1 MMKPELIDTSRITAL
16 VKSMLEMQ
24 DVTCGELTV
33 YEVSVVLARYHIADI
48 QWLNDNFDQLKREH
62 LNEIV

>member
-1 MMKPELIDTSRITAL
+1 MKPELIDTSRITAL

-24 DVTCGELTV
+24 DVTGGELTV

-48 QWLNDNFDQLKREH
+48 QWLDDNFDRLKREY
-62 LNEIV
+62 LSEIV